1 MTLESCHHQPPA
13 ATSGPLQN
21 PKITTFHT
29 PMRIRTVRLWSGG
42 EVNLLTSAPPRIREH
57 VDNRHEVEEHFVGAH
72 RIAPQ
77 SVEPV
82 SQPVDAAA
90 AIISHRPVTASTS
103 LVGRGHA
110 ARPRTASANAPIM
123 AS

>member
-29 PMRIRTVRLWSGG
+29 QMRIRTVRLWSGG
-42 EVNLLTSAPPRIREH
+42 EVNLLTSSLPGSREH
-57 VDNRHEVEEHFVGAH
+57 VDNRHEVEEHFVAALGT
-72 RIAPQ
+72 APQ
-77 SVEPV
+77 
-82 SQPVDAAA
+82 QVDAAA

-110 ARPRTASANAPIM
+110 ARPRTASANASIM